1 MECKMSPALSFFL
14 VLLLMVASKSM
25 ALEGD
30 NNFCPTTKMVASVG
44 AVFYYNSRV
53 GREQKVAMD
62 LAVQDLLRLSCSK
75 QLVLQLKDS
84 HGNSARATSA
94 GKLF

>member
-1 MECKMSPALSFFL
+1 MSRGLSFFL
-14 VLLLMVASKSM
+14 VLLLAMASKSM
-25 ALEGD
+25 ARKGES
-30 NNFCPTTKMVASVG
+30 NCPMTKTVADVG

-62 LAVQDLLRLSCSK
+62 LAVQDWNRLTCSK

-84 HGNSARATSA
+84 HGNSAQATSA

>member
-1 MECKMSPALSFFL
+1 MSPGLSFFL
-14 VLLLMVASKSM
+14 VLLLTVASKSM

-30 NNFCPTTKMVASVG
+30 NNCPTTKMVASVG
-44 AVFYYNSRV
+44 AVFYYNCRV

-84 HGNSARATSA
+84 HGNSAQATSA